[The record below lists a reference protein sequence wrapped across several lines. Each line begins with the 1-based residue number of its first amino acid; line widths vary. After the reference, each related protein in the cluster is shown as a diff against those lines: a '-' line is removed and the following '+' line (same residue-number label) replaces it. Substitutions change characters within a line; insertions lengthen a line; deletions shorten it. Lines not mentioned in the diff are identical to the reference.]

1 MSEAELH
8 ILHGRLDAGRK
19 NKARRGEYFS
29 QAPIGYVRTGDGV
42 AFEPDEQARHV
53 VQLIF
58 DKFEEIGS
66 VNAVLRVFQKEGL
79 RIGVRFTEGARSGLL
94 DWRAPNRSTINRI
107 LHHPIYAGAY
117 VFGRSKTDPSRR
129 VPGKSKSG
137 RRLVKRDEWQ
147 VLLRDRLPAYITWA
161 QWEKNQRRLL
171 DNSTFFG
178 AGPARGASVI
188 AGRITCGKCGARMP
202 VSYKQHNVPYF
213 TCSAARMNFG
223 EPLCQAFEG
232 SSLQSMIVQLV
243 LTALTPASV
252 ELSMLA
258 AESIEA
264 DRERL
269 DKHHRQS
276 LERAAYEADLAR
288 RRYEEVDPSNRLV
301 AAELERTWES
311 LLQLQRQAKE
321 ALNRFRRETPT
332 RLTQEQKE
340 SISQLASDFSRLWN
354 SDSTTDVDR
363 QNIVRT
369 IIEDIVVEVVD
380 ASERLSVTVHWAGGF
395 TSQHETRRRV
405 QSFDQLDASEELAE
419 RIQQLYDEGCPLL
432 DIANKLNDE
441 GYKPAKGE
449 RFTQTSMG
457 ALCRMLRR
465 KGTIA
470 KTPNIQPN
478 YWRAGALCDE
488 LGIQKPT
495 ISGWRNRGWIQV
507 KRVGRRWIYWADAAE
522 LKRLKKLAAHP
533 PSGSAPTPPHLTTPA
548 SKMPDPDGNSLR
560 TDVTRRLL

>member
-1 MSEAELH
+1 MK
-8 ILHGRLDAGRK
+8 DFF
-19 NKARRGEYFS
+19 N
-29 QAPIGYVRTGDGV
+29 
-42 AFEPDEQARHV
+42 
-53 VQLIF
+53 
-58 DKFEEIGS
+58 
-66 VNAVLRVFQKEGL
+66 GL
-79 RIGVRFTEGARSGLL
+79 
-94 DWRAPNRSTINRI
+94 
-107 LHHPIYAGAY
+107 
-117 VFGRSKTDPSRR
+117 
-129 VPGKSKSG
+129 
-137 RRLVKRDEWQ
+137 
-147 VLLRDRLPAYITWA
+147 
-161 QWEKNQRRLL
+161 
-171 DNSTFFG
+171 
-178 AGPARGASVI
+178 
-188 AGRITCGKCGARMP
+188 
-202 VSYKQHNVPYF
+202 
-213 TCSAARMNFG
+213 
-223 EPLCQAFEG
+223 LCQAFEG

-321 ALNRFRRETPT
+321 AINRFRRETPT

-405 QSFDQLDASEELAE
+405 QSFDQLDASDELAE

-522 LKRLKKLAAHP
+522 LNRLKKLAAHP